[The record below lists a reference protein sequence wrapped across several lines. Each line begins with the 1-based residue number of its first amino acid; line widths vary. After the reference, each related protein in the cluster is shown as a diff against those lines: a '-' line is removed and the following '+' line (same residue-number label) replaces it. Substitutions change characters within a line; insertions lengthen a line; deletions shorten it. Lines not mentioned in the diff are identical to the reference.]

1 MKEYRIIIEPQF
13 LEELDA
19 ILYFFPQTD
28 INKRKLYTEV
38 RNIVFS
44 LSIFPERYSQMNE
57 YEKFKTE
64 NIRKVP
70 INKFVVIYQVDNEKN
85 EVYILHIFS
94 QKQDY
99 LNQI

>member
-1 MKEYRIIIEPQF
+1 MKEYRIIIGPQF

-44 LSIFPERYSQMNE
+44 LSIFPERYSQMN
-57 YEKFKTE
+57 
-64 NIRKVP
+64 
-70 INKFVVIYQVDNEKN
+70 
-85 EVYILHIFS
+85 
-94 QKQDY
+94 
-99 LNQI
+99 